1 MSAVTSL
8 TLGTLRLPAASF
20 GAANPLPPLTRT
32 SDVHEQRPIEV
43 DDDEMR
49 AGIAYG
55 HLPTLLPY
63 LVQDGYDRVREERDV
78 EVAVLENDVLRATF
92 LPGLGGRLW
101 SLVHLPT
108 GRELLHRN
116 PILQPANLA
125 LRNAWFAGG
134 VEWNL
139 GTTGHTTL
147 TCEPLH
153 TVRVAGA
160 DGSPVLRM
168 YEYERT
174 RELVYSLDVSLPPG
188 SPVLLV
194 AVRILNPT
202 TRTVP
207 VYWWSNA
214 AVPETDG
221 LRVVVPAE
229 SAYHYAY
236 DSGLQVVPVPED
248 GGQDISFPASAP
260 SPADWF
266 FDCRAADR
274 PWISAVDA
282 DGRGLLQVSTKRL
295 VGRKLF
301 VWGRSVGGRRWQ
313 EFLSGEDR
321 PYVEI
326 QAGLARTQLEHLP
339 LPAGESWSW
348 VEAYG
353 MAEVDPAEARGPWAS
368 AQDAVRRVA
377 DALAP
382 AAVLER
388 ELDQAAARA
397 DQPAEEVLRPGSGWG
412 ALEQHR
418 RRAAGEPLL
427 PAAGTPWTDDTLGTE
442 QEPWLALVS
451 TGELPDADPA
461 RPPRSYVVGPA
472 WAPLLESAP
481 EHWATWLHRGVARW
495 HAGAHEDAR
504 AATEASLAQELTPW
518 ALRNLAAMEHQAGDV
533 RAAADHYRRAHAL
546 APVERA
552 LTVEAMQAL
561 VDADRPD
568 EALALLEGVP
578 TPVRAHGR
586 VRLLELRAALRAGD
600 LDRAGTILDSDLVV
614 DDLREGEDS
623 LADLWEDFHRARGTT
638 PVPPLPSRL
647 DFRMHV
653 AAAASGD

>member
-1 MSAVTSL
+1 MTSL
-8 TLGTLRLPAASF
+8 TLGTLRMPVAGLGP
-20 GAANPLPPLTRT
+20 ANPLPPLRRT
-32 SDVHEQRPIEV
+32 TDPHDGVRIHV

-49 AGIAYG
+49 TNVAYG

-63 LVQDGYDRVREERDV
+63 LVQDGYGRVREERDV
-78 EVAVLENDVLRATF
+78 EVAVLQNDVLRATF

-101 SLVHLPT
+101 SLVHLPS

-153 TVRVAGA
+153 TVRVTGA
-160 DGSPVLRM
+160 DGVPVLRM

-174 RELVYSLDVSLPPG
+174 RELVYSLDVSLQPG

-194 AVRILNPT
+194 TVRIVNPT

-214 AVPETDG
+214 AVPETDD
-221 LRVVVPAE
+221 LRVVVPAD

-236 DSGLQVVPVPED
+236 DSGLQVVSVPDDD
-248 GGQDISFPASAP
+248 GRDLSRPATAP

-266 FDCRAADR
+266 FDCRAASR
-274 PWISAVDA
+274 PWISALDA
-282 DGRGLLQVSTKRL
+282 DGRGLLQVSTRRL

-313 EFLSGEDR
+313 QFLSGEGS

-339 LPAGESWSW
+339 MPAGETWSW

-353 MAEVDPAEARGPWAS
+353 MAELDPAAAHGPWS
-368 AQDAVRRVA
+368 VAQEAVARAA
-377 DALAP
+377 DAIAP
-382 AAVLER
+382 GGVLED
-388 ELDQAAARA
+388 ELALAAARA
-397 DQPAEEVLRPGSGWG
+397 DRPVDEVLRPGSGWG
-412 ALEQHR
+412 ALERQR
-418 RRAAGEPLL
+418 RQAAGEQPL
-427 PAAGTPWTDDTLGTE
+427 PDAGTPWPDDTLGAE
-442 QEPWLALVS
+442 QEPWLALLR
-451 TGELPDADPA
+451 TGELPEADPA
-461 RPPRSYVVGPA
+461 RPPESYVVGEG
-472 WAPLLESAP
+472 WAGLLETAP

-495 HAGAHEDAR
+495 HAGALVDAR
-504 AATEASLAQELTPW
+504 AAFEASLAHRVTAW
-518 ALRNLAAMEHQAGDV
+518 ALRNLAVAEQVAGDV
-533 RAAADHYRRAHAL
+533 QAAADHYRRAHAL
-546 APVERA
+546 APGERA
-552 LTVEAMQAL
+552 LTAEAMQAL
-561 VDADRPD
+561 LDAGRPD
-568 EALALLEGVP
+568 EALELLDVVP
-578 TPVRAHGR
+578 EPARRHGR
-586 VRLLELRAALRAGD
+586 VRLLELRAALGAGD
-600 LDRAGTILDSDLVV
+600 LERAGPILDSDLVV

-623 LADLWEDFHRARGTT
+623 LADLWAGYHRARGTAD
-638 PVPPLPSRL
+638 PPPLPARL
-647 DFRMHV
+647 DFRMH
-653 AAAASGD
+653 

>member
-1 MSAVTSL
+1 MTSL
-8 TLGTLRLPAASF
+8 TMATLRIPAA
-20 GAANPLPPLTRT
+20 GLWPENPLPPLLRHA
-32 SDVHEQRPIEV
+32 DVHEERPILV
-43 DDDEMR
+43 DDDELR

-101 SLVHLPT
+101 SLVHLPS

-153 TVRVAGA
+153 TARVTGP
-160 DGSPVLRM
+160 DGEPVLRM
-168 YEYERT
+168 WELERT

-194 AVRILNPT
+194 AVRIVNPT
-202 TRTVP
+202 DHTVP

-221 LRVVVPAE
+221 LRVVAPAE
-229 SAYHYAY
+229 SAYHYGY
-236 DSGLQVVPVPED
+236 ERGLELVPVPGD
-248 GGQDISFPASAP
+248 PHDLTYPATAP
-260 SPADWF
+260 TPADWF
-266 FDCRAADR
+266 FDCRAEPR
-274 PWISAVDA
+274 PWIAAVDR
-282 DGRGLLQVSTKRL
+282 DGRGLLQVSTPRL

-301 VWGRSVGGRRWQ
+301 VWGTSVGGRRWQ
-313 EFLSGEDR
+313 EWLSGEGR

-353 MAEVDPAEARGPWAS
+353 LAEVDPAAAHGAWAAARE
-368 AQDAVRRVA
+368 AVRREA
-377 DALAP
+377 DRLAP
-382 AAVLER
+382 AALLDR
-388 ELDQAAARA
+388 ELAAASARA
-397 DQPAEEVLRPGSGWG
+397 DRPVAEPLRPGSGWG

-418 RRAAGEPLL
+418 RRAAGEPPL
-427 PAAGTPWTDDTLGTE
+427 PEAGTPWPDDTLGTA
-442 QEPWLALVS
+442 QQPWLTLLR
-451 TGELPDADPA
+451 TGEVPESDAAQPPA
-461 RPPRSYVVGPA
+461 SYVVGPG
-472 WAPLLESAP
+472 WASLLEAAP
-481 EHWATWLHRGVARW
+481 GHWATWLHRGVARW
-495 HAGAHEDAR
+495 HAGDR
-504 AATEASLAQELTPW
+504 AAAREAFEESLRHRVTPW
-518 ALRNLAAMEHQAGDV
+518 ALRNLAVAVGAAGD
-533 RAAADHYRRAHAL
+533 RDGAADRYRQAHAL
-546 APVERA
+546 APGERA
-552 LTVEAMQAL
+552 LVVEAAGAL
-561 VDADRPD
+561 VDAGRAA
-568 EALALLEGVP
+568 EALALLDTAP
-578 TPVRAHGR
+578 ADVRRHGR
-586 VRLLELRAALRAGD
+586 VRLVELRAAVAAGD
-600 LDRAGTILDSDLVV
+600 LDRAGSVLDSGLVV

-623 LADLWEDFHRARGTT
+623 LADLWEAYHRARGAD
-638 PVPPLPSRL
+638 PVPPVPREL
-647 DFRMHV
+647 DFRM
-653 AAAASGD
+653 S

>member
-1 MSAVTSL
+1 MTSL
-8 TLGTLRLPAASF
+8 TLGTLRMPAASF
-20 GAANPLPPLTRT
+20 GADNPLPPLTRT
-32 SDVHEQRPIEV
+32 LDLHEDRAIEV

-101 SLVHLPT
+101 SLVHLAS

-153 TVRVAGA
+153 TARVTGP

-194 AVRILNPT
+194 TVRIVNPT
-202 TRTVP
+202 NRTVP

-214 AVPETDG
+214 AVPETED
-221 LRVVVPAE
+221 LRVVVPAD

-236 DSGLQVVPVPED
+236 DSGLQVVPVPEHE
-248 GGQDISFPASAP
+248 GQDISYPASSP
-260 SPADWF
+260 SAADWF
-266 FDCRAADR
+266 FDCRAAER
-274 PWISAVDA
+274 PWISALEA
-282 DGRGLLQVSTKRL
+282 DGRGLLQVSTRRL

-313 EFLSGEDR
+313 EFLSGEGH

-339 LPAGESWSW
+339 MPAGETWSW

-353 MAEVDPAEARGPWAS
+353 MAEVDPAEVRAPWADV
-368 AQDAVRRVA
+368 QDAVRRAA
-377 DALAP
+377 DRLAP
-382 AAVLER
+382 AELLDR
-388 ELDQAAARA
+388 ELDLAAARA
-397 DQPAEEVLRPGSGWG
+397 DLPGDVLRHGSGWG

-418 RRAAGEPLL
+418 RRAAGEPPL
-427 PAAGTPWTDDTLGTE
+427 PEAGTPWSDETLTAE
-442 QEPWLALVS
+442 QAPWLALLTS
-451 TGELPDADPA
+451 GEIPAADPTQ
-461 RPPRSYVVGPA
+461 PPPSYVVGA
-472 WAPLLESAP
+472 GWAPLLEAAP

-495 HAGAHEDAR
+495 HDGAHADAR
-504 AATEASLAQELTPW
+504 AAMEASLSHEITPW
-518 ALRNLAAMEHQAGDV
+518 ALRNLALADQAAGDV
-533 RAAADHYRRAHAL
+533 DAAADRYLQAHSFARGQ
-546 APVERA
+546 RA
-552 LTVEAMQAL
+552 LTVETMAAL
-561 VDADRPD
+561 LAADRPGD
-568 EALALLEGVP
+568 ALTLLESVP
-578 TPVRAHGR
+578 GAVRAHGR

-600 LDRAGTILDSDLVV
+600 LDRAGAILDSDLVV

-623 LADLWEDFHRARGTT
+623 LADLWQEYHRMRGTS
-638 PVPPLPSRL
+638 PVPPLPARL
-647 DFRMHV
+647 DFRMH
-653 AAAASGD
+653 